1 MFMPRV
7 LIIENNPAD
16 VDQATAILHK
26 LGISDIHA
34 ITSVAF
40 ALEYLRDIVEGK
52 KSAPDLVI
60 LDLEFG
66 KESGFEVLRFCK
78 SAPQLKDVRI
88 VVWTVMGELE
98 QQMSRLFGVEVVP
111 KHSGVQELQRVIDP
125 LVRGA
130 GA

>member
-1 MFMPRV
+1 MQRV

-16 VDQATAILHK
+16 VYQATSILQK

-40 ALEYLRDIVEGK
+40 ALEYLRDITEGK
-52 KSAPDLVI
+52 KTPPDLVI

-66 KESGFEVLRFCK
+66 KESGFEVLRFWK

-88 VVWTVMGELE
+88 IVWTVMGELE

-111 KHSGVQELQRVIDP
+111 KHSGVQEFKRVIDP